1 MKKILLIAAMALSL
15 IGSDSALAQPNSAG
29 AVRAAC
35 GADIRSLCAGIQPG
49 GGRIIQCM
57 REKRDQLSAGCKD
70 ALTAVRRQR
79 QR

>member
-1 MKKILLIAAMALSL
+1 MMKILLIAAMALSL
-15 IGSDSALAQPNSAG
+15 IGLDSALAQPNSAG
-29 AVRAAC
+29 TVRAAC

-57 REKRDQLSAGCKD
+57 REKRDQLSPGCKD